1 MKKIALVSVSNKEG
15 LIDFVRSLVKDFKF
29 RILST
34 GGTARL
40 LRENSLPVT
49 QISDFTGVPEML
61 GGRVKS
67 LHPKIYAG
75 LLCRRNEPADRDEM
89 VRHGFELID
98 LVVVNFYPFEEM
110 AAKTDTTESRIMEA
124 IDIGGPCMLRAA
136 AKNHSDITAV
146 CDPGDYGRVLDVL
159 RDGEGKLTTL
169 RSDLALKAFQRC
181 AAYDSAIASYFAA
194 GRAAPD
200 MDEISGF
207 PKKLQINWDKTATLR
222 YGENPHQAASLY
234 GNFFDS
240 FEQLQGKPLS
250 YNNIL
255 DTSAAV
261 SLIGEFKAPAAAILK
276 HTNPCG
282 VATADDINEAWKQA
296 LATDPEAAFGGIHV
310 FNRTV
315 DGDLAERIREI
326 FCEVIIAPGFQPQAI
341 AILQKKKNLRL
352 LVSSGTGAGGPQ
364 ELQEIRSVVGGLL
377 VQDVDRRTFDP
388 ARGKIVTERHP
399 DKAEW
404 DSLLFAWQVV
414 KHVKSNA
421 IVFAFGGRTL
431 GIGAGQMSRLDAAWL
446 AARKMRSHISEP
458 KGPIAVASDGF
469 FPFPDTLETAAQ
481 AGATAV
487 IQPGGSIRDQ
497 EVIAVANEL
506 GLAMV
511 FTGIRHF
518 RH

>member
-1 MKKIALVSVSNKEG
+1 MKKIALISVSNKEG
-15 LIDFVRSLVKDFKF
+15 LLDFVRSLVTEFKF

-34 GGTARL
+34 GGTTRL

-49 QISDFTGVPEML
+49 QVSDFTGAPEML

-98 LVVVNFYPFEEM
+98 LVAVNFYPFEEV
-110 AAKTDTTESRIMEA
+110 AAKADATGGSITEA

-136 AKNHSDITAV
+136 AKNHSGITAI
-146 CDPGDYGRVLDVL
+146 CDPGDYGRVLGAL
-159 RDGEGKLTTL
+159 REGEGKLTAL
-169 RSDLALKAFQRC
+169 RSDLAHKAFQRC
-181 AAYDSAIASYFAA
+181 AAYDFAIARYFEA
-194 GRAAPD
+194 GQAVPD

-207 PKKLQINWDKTATLR
+207 PKRLQLNWDKTATLR

-276 HTNPCG
+276 HANPCG
-282 VATADDINEAWKQA
+282 VAAADDINEAWKQA
-296 LATDPEAAFGGIHV
+296 LATDRESAFGGIHV

-315 DGDLAERIREI
+315 DGDLAEQISEI
-326 FCEVIIAPGFQPQAI
+326 FCEVIIAPGFQPQAL
-341 AILQKKKNLRL
+341 AILQKRKNLRL
-352 LVSSGTGAGGPQ
+352 LVSKGTRGPDEMQ
-364 ELQEIRSVVGGLL
+364 EFRSVVGGVLA
-377 VQDVDRRTFDP
+377 QDVDRRTFDP
-388 ARGKIVTERHP
+388 ASGKTVTERHP
-399 DKAEW
+399 SEAEW
-404 DSLLFAWQVV
+404 ESLLFAWQVV

-421 IVFAFGGRTL
+421 IVFASGGRTL
-431 GIGAGQMSRLDAAWL
+431 GIGAGQMSRLDAARL
-446 AARKMRSHISEP
+446 AARKMRNLKRDP

-469 FPFPDTLETAAQ
+469 FPFPDTLETAAK
-481 AGATAV
+481 AGTTAA
-487 IQPGGSIRDQ
+487 IQPGGSLRDK
-497 EVIAVANEL
+497 EVIAAANAL